1 MKKTFVTL
9 ATVAA
14 LVAATAP
21 VATTFA
27 NNNSAFNT
35 SSKVDAKAAQIGR
48 DYQIQLGKVEL
59 AQAAAAAAAETLAN
73 KTNDLIASEEA
84 VRAGEAQV
92 KTANKT
98 AEILLQQAKQ
108 QSYSTPEE
116 ASQKLVEAD
125 EQGKALVAQAKST
138 LEEAKTNLEYT
149 QGVVAELKKD
159 ADAKHAVLLEE
170 QAKLAQLEQAWL
182 NAGGNPENPGNA
194 APAADAAA
202 NGNGSAADAAANGN
216 GKAADAAANGNGKA
230 AAKTVAAAK
239 TETGAKTLPKTS
251 AAK

>member
-1 MKKTFVTL
+1 
-9 ATVAA
+9 
-14 LVAATAP
+14 
-21 VATTFA
+21 
-27 NNNSAFNT
+27 
-35 SSKVDAKAAQIGR
+35 
-48 DYQIQLGKVEL
+48 
-59 AQAAAAAAAETLAN
+59 AAAAETLAN

-159 ADAKHAVLLEE
+159 AD
-170 QAKLAQLEQAWL
+170 
-182 NAGGNPENPGNA
+182 
-194 APAADAAA
+194 
-202 NGNGSAADAAANGN
+202 
-216 GKAADAAANGNGKA
+216 
-230 AAKTVAAAK
+230 
-239 TETGAKTLPKTS
+239 
-251 AAK
+251 